1 MKSYIGETYNSNNF
15 GQFTIIDEID
25 DYNSKERI
33 FQIKFLNTGYIT
45 NASLPAIT
53 HGCVKDY
60 LVPVVAGVGYL
71 GYVQGPITKE
81 PYYRY
86 YKAWNDMINRCYNIE
101 DKDYP
106 LYGGIGITVDPSWH
120 CFETFFEDIHYIPGY
135 ELKELYPSIYQL
147 DKDYLQINIPKNQR
161 IYSKYTCMWLSK
173 HDNVMIMNR
182 DNPNSSGY
190 YGVYFKDNSYCT
202 RINNTTY
209 GRFTNPEAA
218 AYLFNILYPI
228 FNQNNIFANVQILN
242 NVRDFTIQELKD
254 CMINKNIFLPI
265 LDMVQ
270 RLSERST
277 T

>member
-1 MKSYIGETYNSNNF
+1 MTIGEIYSSNNF
-15 GQFTIIDEID
+15 GEFKIIHKINTPHGVEKR
-25 DYNSKERI
+25 YLVE
-33 FQIKFLNTGYIT
+33 FLNTGYIT
-45 NASLPAIT
+45 EASRDAIIY
-53 HGCVKDY
+53 GRVKDY

-106 LYGGIGITVDPSWH
+106 LYGGIGITVDPSWY

-135 ELKELYPSIYQL
+135 ELKEQFPSIYQL
-147 DKDYLQINIPKNQR
+147 DKDYLQINIPKQQR
-161 IYSKYTCMWLSK
+161 VYSKYTCMWLSK
-173 HDNVMIMNR
+173 HDNIMIMNR

-202 RINNTTY
+202 RINNVIY

-218 AYLFNILYPI
+218 AFLFNVIYPLTI
-228 FNQNNIFANVQILN
+228 RNNIFANVQILN
-242 NVRDFTIQELKD
+242 NVRYFTIQELKD